1 MGNRTRIDDGSAVT
15 AADIARFLDS
25 TPVALSIGAVILLA
39 FVGGIVGYFRAQAR
53 RPRIAAWIIVIGFA
67 VYVFGDLLAMN
78 WPFVAID
85 GIGFLISVALLL
97 FVVLRRPARDGAR
110 DLT

>member
-15 AADIARFLDS
+15 AADIARFLNS
-25 TPVALSIGAVILLA
+25 APVAFSIGAVILLA
-39 FVGGIVGYFRAQAR
+39 FVGGIIGYFRGDVR

-67 VYVFGDLLAMN
+67 IYVFGDLLAMN

-85 GIGFLISVALLL
+85 GIAFLIAVALLL
-97 FVVLRRPARDGAR
+97 FVILWRPARGGAR
-110 DLT
+110 NLT